1 MHEIVFKFFRKWRI
15 KNAKIFLK
23 NAEKIYEPPLTLRV
37 TRKTF
42 RTPQNLSTC
51 WKSEFFGATVLLNRQ
66 ISIRTIETN
75 TKQQANHI

>member
-1 MHEIVFKFFRKWRI
+1 MTHKKCQ
-15 KNAKIFLK
+15 KIFLK

-37 TRKTF
+37 TRKIF
-42 RTPQNLSTC
+42 RTPKTYPRVGIQISLVQPSYSI
-51 WKSEFFGATVLLNRQ
+51 WQ